1 MNGVSYHE
9 KQQVVSLFVVG
20 VGEKKTAVSPTKA
33 IATTNEAAD
42 TSEISKFAARHQKE
56 YQKDIEFTVHPKE
69 EGATLISVT
78 LQTVFGKFKGIGTN
92 QKIAKVNAVRMALE
106 AWD

>member
-1 MNGVSYHE
+1 MSADKIKKMFGDLSAE
-9 KQQVVSLFVVG
+9 EQSSLLFDLYKSS
-20 VGEKKTAVSPTKA
+20 KK

-42 TSEISKFAARHQKE
+42 TSEISKFATRHQKE

-78 LQTVFGKFKGIGTN
+78 LQTVFGKFKGVGTN